1 MQEVVSPSFSHLKE
15 LYMLEKGK
23 HQKIAHKLTEQVSH
37 PKPIEETNVKL
48 ADAAFHESTIN
59 ALRYY
64 GTRGYG
70 HFKDTAIFLQIIRDW
85 FSTINVKS
93 KDYGRRTRD
102 KRRNAIHRNTI
113 NEDLSY
119 LSLFCDWLQ
128 KWKDSGMKGL
138 SKPTFECAIR
148 SCKAILSF
156 VPYLFE
162 CYPDLDFILLCN
174 ICSDF
179 LEGRFGCWR
188 QLCDGNYYNSV
199 TQFLQA
205 EKTIRLHSLVSMGY
219 DMKEIHQIFSE
230 SKVKK
235 TIEQQEE
242 IKFFLNDLDNFR
254 FSDDSDLNDKSLI
267 YYVAG
272 YIAKSSM
279 SNCENCNDLI
289 SPGNV
294 PLPVTAESN
303 DDVEESVLQAKEAF
317 VAAVSRGGLTKPL
330 DYLCIASVHVAA
342 LYSHLFKEEELR
354 SALLA
359 TENPRT
365 TFIESF
371 STLAEND
378 EFSAPLLQI
387 KCNKGHSHIKYI
399 RRTAFTIFN
408 ISAKNYA
415 SKLND
420 ELRSI
425 GAAKRTE
432 KRSKSARKIKKLQS
446 K

>member
-1 MQEVVSPSFSHLKE
+1 M
-15 LYMLEKGK
+15 
-23 HQKIAHKLTEQVSH
+23 
-37 PKPIEETNVKL
+37 
-48 ADAAFHESTIN
+48 
-59 ALRYY
+59 
-64 GTRGYG
+64 
-70 HFKDTAIFLQIIRDW
+70 
-85 FSTINVKS
+85 
-93 KDYGRRTRD
+93 
-102 KRRNAIHRNTI
+102 
-113 NEDLSY
+113 
-119 LSLFCDWLQ
+119 
-128 KWKDSGMKGL
+128 
-138 SKPTFECAIR
+138 
-148 SCKAILSF
+148 
-156 VPYLFE
+156 
-162 CYPDLDFILLCN
+162 
-174 ICSDF
+174 
-179 LEGRFGCWR
+179 EGRFGWWR
-188 QLCDGNYYNSV
+188 QLCGGNYYNSV

-205 EKTIRLHSLVSMGY
+205 EKTIRLRSLVSTGY

-242 IKFFLNDLDNFR
+242 IKLFLNDLDNFR
-254 FSDDSDLNDKSLI
+254 FSDDSDLNVADKSLI

-289 SPGNV
+289 SPGKV

-303 DDVEESVLQAKEAF
+303 DDAEESVLQAKEAF
-317 VAAVSRGGLTKPL
+317 VAAVSRGGLTKPS
-330 DYLCIASVHVAA
+330 DYLYIASVHAAA
-342 LYSHLFKEEELR
+342 LYSHIFKEEELR

-415 SKLND
+415 SKVND

-425 GAAKRTE
+425 EAAKRTE
-432 KRSKSARKIKKLQS
+432 KR
-446 K
+446 